1 MNAVI
6 VDIRR
11 KQAAALDET
20 GRVVRIPNANYEI
33 GQTIELHEVKPVR
46 TPTML
51 KRLST
56 GVAAA
61 VLIAMIGTGTAYAMP
76 YGTVTLD
83 GDTSIEYTINCFDYV
98 LDVKGTNESGEA
110 LLAEMDTRQLR
121 HHRIDTAVGTTVEH
135 MEQRGDYNR
144 EEVEIHIEA
153 DTRNDEHS
161 DRLREELSPFVEHD
175 LPQEAPA
182 QEPAPTGAHN
192 SEQPEPPEMP
202 QEQAENQPPHPAEIP
217 NQNVNFELPRP
228 ENENPMSTSEEY
240 PSQGC
245 SVPMID
251 GNPHSSYNSS
261 ENAPIGP
268 NEGFTPA
275 EQSGM
280 AAPEEIE
287 IH

>member
-6 VDIRR
+6 VELRK

-61 VLIAMIGTGTAYAMP
+61 VLVAVVGTGTAYAMP

-98 LDVKGTNESGEA
+98 LDVKGTNEEGEA
-110 LLAEMDTRQLR
+110 LLAEMDARQLR
-121 HHRIDTAVGTTVEH
+121 HHRIDTAVGTTVNH
-135 MEQRGDYNR
+135 MEKRDDFNR
-144 EEVEIHIEA
+144 EEVEIRIEA

-161 DRLREELSPFVEHD
+161 DRLRQELRPVVELDLHREESVSNDPGSSD
-175 LPQEAPA
+175 R
-182 QEPAPTGAHN
+182 
-192 SEQPEPPEMP
+192 PEPPEM
-202 QEQAENQPPHPAEIP
+202 QHEQSENQLPLPADIP
-217 NQNVNFELPRP
+217 GQDVNAEQPLP
-228 ENENPMSTSEEY
+228 ENEDSMEAPEEY
-240 PSQGC
+240 PSQDF
-245 SVPMID
+245 SVPMD
-251 GNPHSSYNSS
+251 PHSSNDPS

-268 NEGFTPA
+268 TEGFAPA
-275 EQSGM
+275 KKPDEADLG
-280 AAPEEIE
+280 ETGL
-287 IH
+287 HG

>member
-61 VLIAMIGTGTAYAMP
+61 VLVAMIGTGTAYAMP

-98 LDVKGTNESGEA
+98 LDVSAANEAGEA
-110 LLAEMDTRQLR
+110 LLTEIDAKQLR
-121 HHRIDTAVGTTVEH
+121 HQRIDAAVSKTIER
-135 MEQRGDYNR
+135 MEQRKDAE
-144 EEVEIHIEA
+144 EEVSELQLQMELPGESHAE
-153 DTRNDEHS
+153 
-161 DRLREELSPFVEHD
+161 RLQRELTPFMER
-175 LPQEAPA
+175 
-182 QEPAPTGAHN
+182 EPDQA
-192 SEQPEPPEMP
+192 SEQGRPDRSREDAERPPQDETPEMAGNSAHEGTEQQRNEQKPEPEAQMP
-202 QEQAENQPPHPAEIP
+202 GDERPTPPDGQQHDEFDNQGG
-217 NQNVNFELPRP
+217 QL
-228 ENENPMSTSEEY
+228 
-240 PSQGC
+240 
-245 SVPMID
+245 
-251 GNPHSSYNSS
+251 
-261 ENAPIGP
+261 
-268 NEGFTPA
+268 
-275 EQSGM
+275 
-280 AAPEEIE
+280 
-287 IH
+287 